1 MILKVRNLEGLVKN
15 NNNEKFMTHKI
26 LICEDDKFI
35 ASSVSEYLQALD
47 YKISTVND
55 GEEAIKEFNRF
66 KPDLVL
72 LDVMMPKLNGIEVIK
87 IIRDKSPTPI
97 IFLTAK
103 ISVDEKILGL
113 ELGADDYIGKPF
125 SMRELLLRIKAILRR
140 NLLDDN
146 DQIISFGNINLF
158 PNKRE
163 VLIKKDILSLTKT
176 EFDFLECLMK
186 NYDQVLSR
194 DQILEYSKLEN
205 YLDSY
210 ERVVDVH
217 IKNLRKKLD
226 RFNSDLKIL
235 TVRSLGYRA
244 TIV

>member
-1 MILKVRNLEGLVKN
+1 
-15 NNNEKFMTHKI
+15 MTYKI
-26 LICEDDKFI
+26 LICEDDKLI

-47 YKISTVND
+47 YKISVVND
-55 GEEAIKEFNRF
+55 GEKAIKEFNDF
-66 KPDLVL
+66 KPDLIL

-87 IIRDKSPTPI
+87 IIRNKSRTPI

-125 SMRELLLRIKAILRR
+125 SMRELLLRIKVILRR
-140 NLLDDN
+140 NLSEN
-146 DQIISFGNINLF
+146 NEQIISYGNINLF
-158 PNKRE
+158 PQKRE
-163 VLIKKDILSLTKT
+163 VIIKKNIISLTKT
-176 EFDFLECLMK
+176 EFDFLECLLK

-194 DQILEYSKLEN
+194 DQILEYSKIDD

-210 ERVVDVH
+210 DRVVDVH

-226 RFNSDLKIL
+226 KFSSDIKIL

-244 TIV
+244 TVE

>member
-1 MILKVRNLEGLVKN
+1 
-15 NNNEKFMTHKI
+15 MTHKI

-87 IIRDKSPTPI
+87 IIRDKSPIPI

>member
-1 MILKVRNLEGLVKN
+1 
-15 NNNEKFMTHKI
+15 MTHKI

-47 YKISTVND
+47 YNISTVNN
-55 GEEAIKEFNRF
+55 GEEAIEEFNNF

-72 LDVMMPKLNGIEVIK
+72 LDVMMPKLNGLEVIK
-87 IIRDKSPTPI
+87 IIRSKSKIPI

-140 NLLDDN
+140 NLQEIN
-146 DQIISFGNINLF
+146 EETISYGNINLF

-163 VLIKKDILSLTKT
+163 VLIKNDIVSLTKT

-194 DQILEYSKLEN
+194 DQILEYSKLDD

-210 ERVVDVH
+210 DRVVDVH

-226 RFNSDLKIL
+226 KFNSDIKIL

-244 TIV
+244 TII

>member
-1 MILKVRNLEGLVKN
+1 
-15 NNNEKFMTHKI
+15 MTHKI

-35 ASSVSEYLQALD
+35 ASSISEYLQALD
-47 YKISTVND
+47 YKTSTVND
-55 GEEAIKEFNRF
+55 GEEAIKEFNSF
-66 KPDLVL
+66 KPDLIL

-87 IIRDKSPTPI
+87 IIRDKSRTPI

-140 NLLDDN
+140 NSLEN
-146 DQIISFGNINLF
+146 NEQIISFGNVNLF

-163 VLIKKDILSLTKT
+163 VLITKDILSLTKT
-176 EFDFLECLMK
+176 EFDFLECFMK

-194 DQILEYSKLEN
+194 DQILEYSKLED
-205 YLDSY
+205 YLDSND
-210 ERVVDVH
+210 RVVDVH

-226 RFNSDLKIL
+226 RLNSDLKIL

-244 TIV
+244 TII

>member
-1 MILKVRNLEGLVKN
+1 
-15 NNNEKFMTHKI
+15 MTYKI

-35 ASSVSEYLQALD
+35 ASSISEYLQALD
-47 YKISTVND
+47 YKTSTVND
-55 GEEAIKEFNRF
+55 GEEAIKEFNSF
-66 KPDLVL
+66 KPDLIL

-87 IIRDKSPTPI
+87 IIRDKSRTPI

-140 NLLDDN
+140 NSLEN
-146 DQIISFGNINLF
+146 NEQIISFGNVNLF

-163 VLIKKDILSLTKT
+163 VLITKDILSLTKT
-176 EFDFLECLMK
+176 EFDFLECFMK

-194 DQILEYSKLEN
+194 DQILEYSKLED

-210 ERVVDVH
+210 DRVVDVH

-226 RFNSDLKIL
+226 RLNSDLKIL

-244 TIV
+244 TII

>member
-1 MILKVRNLEGLVKN
+1 
-15 NNNEKFMTHKI
+15 MTYKI
-26 LICEDDKFI
+26 LICEDDKLI
-35 ASSVSEYLQALD
+35 ASSISEYLQALD
-47 YKISTVND
+47 YKISVVND
-55 GEEAIKEFNRF
+55 GEKAIKEFNDF
-66 KPDLVL
+66 KPDLIL

-87 IIRDKSPTPI
+87 IIRNKSRTPI

-125 SMRELLLRIKAILRR
+125 SMRELLLRIKVILRR
-140 NLLDDN
+140 NLSEN
-146 DQIISFGNINLF
+146 NEQIISYGNINLF
-158 PNKRE
+158 PQKRE
-163 VLIKKDILSLTKT
+163 VIIKKNIASLTKT
-176 EFDFLECLMK
+176 EFDFLECLLK

-194 DQILEYSKLEN
+194 DQILEYSKLDD

-210 ERVVDVH
+210 DRVVDVH

-226 RFNSDLKIL
+226 KFSSDIKIL

-244 TIV
+244 TVE

>member
-1 MILKVRNLEGLVKN
+1 
-15 NNNEKFMTHKI
+15 MTYKI
-26 LICEDDKFI
+26 LICEDDKLI

-47 YKISTVND
+47 YKISVVND
-55 GEEAIKEFNRF
+55 GEKAIKEFNDF
-66 KPDLVL
+66 KPDLIL

-87 IIRDKSPTPI
+87 IIRNKSRTPI

-125 SMRELLLRIKAILRR
+125 SMRELLLRIKVILRR
-140 NLLDDN
+140 NLSEN
-146 DQIISFGNINLF
+146 NEQIISYGNINLF
-158 PNKRE
+158 PQKRE
-163 VLIKKDILSLTKT
+163 VIIKKNIVSLTKT
-176 EFDFLECLMK
+176 EFDFLECLLK

-194 DQILEYSKLEN
+194 DQILEYSKLDD

-210 ERVVDVH
+210 DRVVDVH

-226 RFNSDLKIL
+226 KFSSDIKIL

-244 TIV
+244 TVE

>member
-1 MILKVRNLEGLVKN
+1 
-15 NNNEKFMTHKI
+15 MTYKI
-26 LICEDDKFI
+26 LICEDDKLI

-47 YKISTVND
+47 YKISVVND
-55 GEEAIKEFNRF
+55 GEKAIKEFNDF
-66 KPDLVL
+66 KPDLIL

-87 IIRDKSPTPI
+87 IIRNKSRTPI

-125 SMRELLLRIKAILRR
+125 SMRELLLRIKVILRR
-140 NLLDDN
+140 NLSEN
-146 DQIISFGNINLF
+146 NEQIISYGNINLF
-158 PNKRE
+158 PQKRE
-163 VLIKKDILSLTKT
+163 VIIKKNIASLTKT
-176 EFDFLECLMK
+176 EFDFLECLLK

-194 DQILEYSKLEN
+194 DQILEYSKLDD

-210 ERVVDVH
+210 DRVVDVH

-226 RFNSDLKIL
+226 KFSSDIKIL

-244 TIV
+244 TVE

>member
-1 MILKVRNLEGLVKN
+1 
-15 NNNEKFMTHKI
+15 
-26 LICEDDKFI
+26 
-35 ASSVSEYLQALD
+35 
-47 YKISTVND
+47 
-55 GEEAIKEFNRF
+55 
-66 KPDLVL
+66 
-72 LDVMMPKLNGIEVIK
+72 
-87 IIRDKSPTPI
+87 
-97 IFLTAK
+97 
-103 ISVDEKILGL
+103 
-113 ELGADDYIGKPF
+113 
-125 SMRELLLRIKAILRR
+125 
-140 NLLDDN
+140 LDDN